1 MTFGSTR
8 DVLFVQECICERI
21 ENQIIFSNFQTCCLE
36 VSFRGLKLEK
46 MHTTLYLFC
55 FHMSYILFWN
65 QKRAVRKKSLNTF
78 SLAANILKMY

>member
-1 MTFGSTR
+1 MTFGSIC

-21 ENQIIFSNFQTCCLE
+21 ENQINFSKFQTCCLE

-55 FHMSYILFWN
+55 FHMSYFFYFGI
-65 QKRAVRKKSLNTF
+65 KKERLE
-78 SLAANILKMY
+78 KK